1 MIILNPQSDLA
12 MKIYKDKN
20 FFSLFF
26 VFYCFCFGNN
36 LLAQPKYAI
45 SMYDTPALP
54 QDFVS
59 LPYANPNAK
68 KGGTLKIGVVGSF
81 DSINPHIVKGRS
93 PWQLRF
99 WNYET
104 LMGRSWD
111 EPFTLYG
118 LLAESIETGPNREW
132 VEFKL
137 RQEAKFSDNSP
148 ITVEDVIWSYQTLG
162 TIGHWRYRGLWKKI
176 KSIEQTGPRSVKIY
190 FNEDNP
196 ELALLAGMRPILK
209 KSQWTEIDFEN
220 SGIDVIPISTAAYII
235 SEINPGKSI
244 TLERNKDYW
253 GNELPFRKGTLNF
266 DKISIEY
273 FGDSTVLFEAFK
285 SGDIDIFREGNAEK
299 WETQFN
305 FPSVVNGK
313 ITKSEIAHGRPTGM
327 RGLVMNTRRDIFS
340 DWRVRQALIEAFNF
354 EYINEAQN
362 AGRQQRI
369 TSYFSNSILGMR
381 KGVAAKS
388 VLELLQNINHDYLPG
403 TFEGYKLPKSNGSER
418 NRANMI
424 KALENLN
431 EAGFKVSE
439 GKLRDDKN
447 RQFKFS
453 ILLRQGAKEYLSIV
467 EMYSSALRRLG
478 IDVEIELVDSSQY
491 WERIKKL
498 EFDMVPYS
506 RDLSLS
512 PGNEQNLYW
521 SSEYADVEGTR
532 NLMGVKS
539 PAIDKLLD
547 KIMKSKSIEE
557 LQSIT
562 RAMDRILM
570 AGRYVIPIYH
580 NGPSRIAHKSEFKY
594 PKNTPL
600 YGDRIGFFPD
610 VWWKA
615 N

>member
-1 MIILNPQSDLA
+1 
-12 MKIYKDKN
+12 
-20 FFSLFF
+20 
-26 VFYCFCFGNN
+26 
-36 LLAQPKYAI
+36 
-45 SMYDTPALP
+45 MYDTPQLP
-54 QDFVS
+54 HDFVS

-68 KGGTLKIGVVGSF
+68 KGGTLKIGAVGSF
-81 DSINPHIVKGRS
+81 DSLNPHIVKGRS

-99 WNYET
+99 WGYET

-137 RQEAKFSDNSP
+137 RKEAKFSDNSP
-148 ITVEDVIWSYQTLG
+148 VTIEDVIWSYETLG

-176 KSIEQTGPRSVKIY
+176 KSIEKTGPRSVKIS

-209 KSQWTEIDFEN
+209 KSQWIDSDFEN
-220 SGIDVIPISTAAYII
+220 SSIEIIPISTAAYRI
-235 SEINPGKSI
+235 SEIDPGKSI
-244 TLERNKDYW
+244 TMERNPDYW
-253 GNELPFRKGTLNF
+253 GNDLQFRKGTLNF
-266 DKISIEY
+266 DKISLEY

-285 SGDIDIFREGNAEK
+285 AGEIDIFREGNAEK

-305 FPSVVNGK
+305 FPNAVNGK
-313 ITKSEIAHGRPTGM
+313 IIKSEIPHGRPTGM
-327 RGLVMNTRRDIFS
+327 RGLVMNTRKENFS
-340 DWRVRQALIEAFNF
+340 NWRVRQALIEAFNF

-381 KGVAAKS
+381 EGAAKNS
-388 VLELLQNINHDYLPG
+388 VLELLQNSNQIQLPG
-403 TFEGYKLPKSNGSER
+403 TYEGYTLPKSNGSER
-418 NRANMI
+418 NRANMK
-424 KALENLN
+424 KALKSFND
-431 EAGFKVSE
+431 AGFKVVE
-439 GKLRDDKN
+439 GKLQN
-447 RQFKFS
+447 SQGRQFKFS

-467 EMYSSALRRLG
+467 EMYSSALQRLG
-478 IDVEIELVDSSQY
+478 IDVKIELVDSSQY
-491 WERIKKL
+491 WERIKRL
-498 EFDMVPYS
+498 DFDMAPYA

-512 PGNEQNLYW
+512 PGNEQHLYW

-532 NLMGVKS
+532 NLMGLKS
-539 PAIDKLLD
+539 PTMDKLLD
-547 KIMKSKSIEE
+547 KIMKSKSIKE

-580 NGPSRIAHKSEFKY
+580 NGPSRIAHKSNLRY
-594 PKNTPL
+594 PSKIPL

-610 VWWKA
+610 VWWKT

>member
-1 MIILNPQSDLA
+1 MLLA
-12 MKIYKDKN
+12 LLKK
-20 FFSLFF
+20 FSNLFF
-26 VFYCFCFGNN
+26 VICYFCLVNY
-36 LLAQPKYAI
+36 AHSQPKHAI
-45 SMYDTPALP
+45 SMYDTPQLP
-54 QDFVS
+54 HDFVS

-68 KGGTLKIGVVGSF
+68 KGGTLKIGAVGSF
-81 DSINPHIVKGRS
+81 DSLNPHIVKGRS

-99 WNYET
+99 WGYET

-137 RQEAKFSDNSP
+137 RKEAKFSDNSP
-148 ITVEDVIWSYQTLG
+148 VTIEDVIWSYETLG

-176 KSIEQTGPRSVKIY
+176 KSIEKTGPRSVKIS

-209 KSQWTEIDFEN
+209 KSQWDDNDFEN
-220 SGIDVIPISTAAYII
+220 SSLEIVPISTAAYRI
-235 SEINPGKSI
+235 SDIDPGKSI
-244 TLERNKDYW
+244 TMERNPDYW

-266 DKISIEY
+266 DKITLEY

-285 SGDIDIFREGNAEK
+285 AGEVDIFREGNAEK

-305 FPSVVNGK
+305 FPSAINGK
-313 ITKSEIAHGRPTGM
+313 IIKSEIPHERPTGM
-327 RGLVMNTRRDIFS
+327 RGLVMNSRKEVFS

-381 KGVAAKS
+381 EGAAKNS
-388 VLELLQNINHDYLPG
+388 VLDLLQNSDEIQLPG
-403 TFEGYKLPKSNGSER
+403 TYEGYELPKSNGSER
-418 NRANMI
+418 NRANMK
-424 KALENLN
+424 KALKNLN
-431 EAGFKVSE
+431 EAGFKIVE
-439 GKLRDDKN
+439 GKLQN
-447 RQFKFS
+447 NQGRQFKFS

-467 EMYSSALRRLG
+467 EMYSSALQRLG
-478 IDVEIELVDSSQY
+478 IDMQIELVDSSQY
-491 WERIKKL
+491 WERIKSL
-498 EFDMVPYS
+498 EFDMAPYA

-512 PGNEQNLYW
+512 PGNEQYLYW

-532 NLMGVKS
+532 NLMGLKS
-539 PAIDKLLD
+539 RTMDKLLD
-547 KIMKSKSIEE
+547 KIMKSKSMKE

-562 RAMDRILM
+562 RSMDRILM

-580 NGPSRIAHKSEFKY
+580 NGPSRIAHKSNLRY
-594 PKNTPL
+594 PSKTPL

-615 N
+615 D

>member
-1 MIILNPQSDLA
+1 MLLA
-12 MKIYKDKN
+12 LIKK
-20 FFSLFF
+20 FSNLFF
-26 VFYCFCFGNN
+26 VICYFCFVNYAH
-36 LLAQPKYAI
+36 AQPKHAI
-45 SMYDTPALP
+45 SMYDTPQLP
-54 QDFVS
+54 HDFVS

-68 KGGTLKIGVVGSF
+68 KGGTLKIGAVGSF
-81 DSINPHIVKGRS
+81 DSLNPHIVKGRS

-99 WNYET
+99 WGYET

-137 RQEAKFSDNSP
+137 RKEAKFSDNSP
-148 ITVEDVIWSYQTLG
+148 VTIEDVIWSYKTLG

-176 KSIEQTGPRSVKIY
+176 KSIKKTGPRSVKIF

-209 KSQWTEIDFEN
+209 KSQWNDSDFEN
-220 SGIDVIPISTAAYII
+220 SSLEIIPISTAAYRI
-235 SEINPGKSI
+235 SEIDPGKSI
-244 TLERNKDYW
+244 TMERNPDYW
-253 GNELPFRKGTLNF
+253 GNDLPFRKGTLNF
-266 DKISIEY
+266 DKISLEY

-285 SGDIDIFREGNAEK
+285 AGEIDIFREGNAEK

-305 FPSVVNGK
+305 FPNAVNGK
-313 ITKSEIAHGRPTGM
+313 IMKSEIPHGRPTGM
-327 RGLVMNTRRDIFS
+327 RGLVMNTRKEIFS
-340 DWRVRQALIEAFNF
+340 NWRVRQALIEAFNF

-381 KGVAAKS
+381 EGAAKNS
-388 VLELLQNINHDYLPG
+388 VLELLQNSNQIQLPG
-403 TFEGYKLPKSNGSER
+403 TYEGYKLPKSNGSER
-418 NRANMI
+418 NRANMK
-424 KALENLN
+424 KALKSFND
-431 EAGFKVSE
+431 AGFKVVE
-439 GKLRDDKN
+439 GKLQDN
-447 RQFKFS
+447 QGRQFKFS

-467 EMYSSALRRLG
+467 EMYSSALQRLG
-478 IDVEIELVDSSQY
+478 IDVRIELVDSSQY

-498 EFDMVPYS
+498 EFDMVPYA

-512 PGNEQNLYW
+512 PGNEQHLYW

-532 NLMGVKS
+532 NLMGLKS
-539 PAIDKLLD
+539 PTMDKLLN
-547 KIMKSKSIEE
+547 KIMKSKSMKE

-580 NGPSRIAHKSEFKY
+580 NGPSRIAHKSNLRY
-594 PKNTPL
+594 PSKIPL